1 MEILFAN
8 QTSGGMHLLAGW
20 AVRSCA
26 AKDFTFKP
34 PVEMVDSSSTSRHYW
49 KYEGQVALKL
59 LPKRSGLPSLSSH
72 KEGLTKRCPRKVFW
86 LAANPQVQ
94 R

>member
-1 MEILFAN
+1 MLSSGTEIMEILFGN

-34 PVEMVDSSSTSRHYW
+34 PVEIVDSSSTCRHYW

-72 KEGLTKRCPRKVFW
+72 ERDSQKGVPGRYFG
-86 LAANPQVQ
+86 
-94 R
+94 